1 MEKSS
6 FFNSISGDRRY
17 KAEEW
22 AEYFAS
28 FIANGVFPNPSTGL
42 QVLASNSMI
51 ITVNTGKAWINGYFY
66 FNTSNLTITLDNA
79 DGVLNRIDRIVVR
92 WDLQDRV
99 ISVEVKKGTY
109 SANPSAAA
117 IQRDMD
123 AYELVLADVY
133 VGAGAVS
140 VSQANITDQRLNS
153 TLCGLVVGTVGELDT
168 TAFSAQLQ
176 GWFELYQEMSAEQY
190 NNLKSYMNSLQ
201 IQSDADYIALQEWFS
216 AFQTSATAE
225 FQSWFQTLQDTLD
238 ENTAAHLY
246 NQIALLG
253 ERVSLLEQMVFT
265 DMDTYPYMILFDD
278 LDGVITE
285 GVWNEGLRCLEC

>member
-28 FIANGVFPNPSTGL
+28 FISNGVFPNPSTGL

-51 ITVNTGKAWINGYFY
+51 ITVNAGKAWINGYFY

-79 DGVLNRIDRIVVR
+79 DGVLNRIDRVVVR

-99 ISVEVKKGTY
+99 ISVQVKKGTY
-109 SANPSAAA
+109 SATPSAAA
-117 IQRDMD
+117 IQRDAD
-123 AYELVLADVY
+123 AYELVLADIY

-216 AFQTSATAE
+216 NFQTASNAQ
-225 FQSWFQTLQDTLD
+225 FQSWFETLQNTLD
-238 ENTAAHLY
+238 ENTAANLY
-246 NQIALLG
+246 NQISLMG

>member
-66 FNTSNLTITLDNA
+66 FNTYNLTITLDNA

-99 ISVEVKKGTY
+99 ISVQVKKGTY
-109 SANPSAAA
+109 SATPSAAA
-117 IQRDMD
+117 IQRDAD

-140 VSQANITDQRLNS
+140 ISQANITDQRLNS
-153 TLCGLVVGTVGELDT
+153 NLCGLVVGTVGELDT

-216 AFQTSATAE
+216 NFQTASNAQ
-225 FQSWFQTLQDTLD
+225 FQSWFETLQNTLD
-238 ENTAAHLY
+238 ENTAANLY
-246 NQIALLG
+246 NQITLMG

>member
-99 ISVEVKKGTY
+99 ISVKVKKGTY

-117 IQRDMD
+117 IQRDAD

-265 DMDTYPYMILFDD
+265 DMDTYRYMILFDD

>member
-28 FIANGVFPNPSTGL
+28 FISNGVFPNPSTGL

-79 DGVLNRIDRIVVR
+79 DGVLNRIDRVVVR

-99 ISVEVKKGTY
+99 ISVQVKKGTY
-109 SANPSAAA
+109 SATPSAAA
-117 IQRDMD
+117 IQRDAD
-123 AYELVLADVY
+123 AYELVLADIY

-176 GWFELYQEMSAEQY
+176 GWFKLYQEMSAEQY

-216 AFQTSATAE
+216 NFQTASNAQ
-225 FQSWFQTLQDTLD
+225 FQSWFETLQNTLD
-238 ENTAAHLY
+238 ENTAANLY
-246 NQIALLG
+246 NQISLMG

>member
-99 ISVEVKKGTY
+99 ISVKVKKGIY

-117 IQRDMD
+117 IQRDAD

-201 IQSDADYIALQEWFS
+201 IQSDADYIALQAWFS
-216 AFQTSATAE
+216 AFQTYATAE

>member
-28 FIANGVFPNPSTGL
+28 FISNGVFPNPSTGL

-79 DGVLNRIDRIVVR
+79 DGVLNRIDRVVVR

-99 ISVEVKKGTY
+99 ISVQVKKGTY
-109 SANPSAAA
+109 SATPSAAA
-117 IQRDMD
+117 IQRDAD
-123 AYELVLADVY
+123 AYELVLADIY

-216 AFQTSATAE
+216 NFQTASNAQ
-225 FQSWFQTLQDTLD
+225 FQSWFETMQNTLD
-238 ENTAAHLY
+238 ENTAANLY
-246 NQIALLG
+246 NQIALMG

>member
-6 FFNSISGDRRY
+6 FFNSVSGDRKY
-17 KAEEW
+17 KAEDW
-22 AEYFAS
+22 ASYFAS
-28 FIANGVFPNPSTGL
+28 FIGNGVFPLPSTGL
-42 QVLASNSMI
+42 QVVAGNGMQV
-51 ITVNTGKAWINGYFY
+51 TVKAGKAWINGYFY
-66 FNTSNLTITLDNA
+66 FNTSNLTIPLDNA

-99 ISVEVKKGTY
+99 ISVKVKKGTY

-117 IQRDMD
+117 IQRDAD

>member
-117 IQRDMD
+117 IQRDAD

-176 GWFELYQEMSAEQY
+176 GWFELYKEMSAEQY

>member
-99 ISVEVKKGTY
+99 ISVKVKKGTY
-109 SANPSAAA
+109 SATPSAAA
-117 IQRDMD
+117 IQRDAD

>member
-42 QVLASNSMI
+42 QVLASNSMV

-99 ISVEVKKGTY
+99 ISVQVKKGTY
-109 SANPSAAA
+109 SATPSAAA
-117 IQRDMD
+117 IQRDAD

-140 VSQANITDQRLNS
+140 ISQANITDQRLNS
-153 TLCGLVVGTVGELDT
+153 NLCGLVVGTVGELDT

-216 AFQTSATAE
+216 NFQTASNAQ
-225 FQSWFQTLQDTLD
+225 FQSWFETLQNTLD
-238 ENTAAHLY
+238 ENTAANLY
-246 NQIALLG
+246 NQITLMG

>member
-28 FIANGVFPNPSTGL
+28 FISNGVFPNPSTGL

-79 DGVLNRIDRIVVR
+79 DGVLNRIDRVVVR

-99 ISVEVKKGTY
+99 ISVQVKKGTY
-109 SANPSAAA
+109 SATPSAAA
-117 IQRDMD
+117 IQRDAD
-123 AYELVLADVY
+123 AYELVLADIY

-216 AFQTSATAE
+216 NFQTASNAQ
-225 FQSWFQTLQDTLD
+225 FQSWFETLQNTLD
-238 ENTAAHLY
+238 ENTAANLY
-246 NQIALLG
+246 NQIALMG

>member
-42 QVLASNSMI
+42 QVLASNSMV

-117 IQRDMD
+117 IQRDAD

>member
-28 FIANGVFPNPSTGL
+28 FISNGVFPNPSTGL

-51 ITVNTGKAWINGYFY
+51 ITVNAGKAWINGYFY
-66 FNTSNLTITLDNA
+66 FNTSNLTINLDNA
-79 DGVLNRIDRIVVR
+79 DGVLNRIDRVVVR

-99 ISVEVKKGTY
+99 ISVQVKKGTY
-109 SANPSAAA
+109 SATPSAAA
-117 IQRDMD
+117 IQRDAD
-123 AYELVLADVY
+123 AYELVLADIY

-176 GWFELYQEMSAEQY
+176 GWFELYQEMSAEPY

-216 AFQTSATAE
+216 NFQTASNAQ
-225 FQSWFQTLQDTLD
+225 FQSWFETLQNTLD
-238 ENTAAHLY
+238 ENTAANLY
-246 NQIALLG
+246 NQISLMG

>member
-99 ISVEVKKGTY
+99 ISVKVKKGTY

-117 IQRDMD
+117 IQRDAD

-238 ENTAAHLY
+238 EKTAAHLY

-253 ERVSLLEQMVFT
+253 ERVSLLEQMVLT

>member
-99 ISVEVKKGTY
+99 ISVQVKKGTY
-109 SANPSAAA
+109 SATPSAAA
-117 IQRDMD
+117 IQRDAD

-133 VGAGAVS
+133 VGAGVVS

-190 NNLKSYMNSLQ
+190 NKLKSYMNSLQ

>member
-28 FIANGVFPNPSTGL
+28 FISNGVFPNPSTGL

-79 DGVLNRIDRIVVR
+79 DGVLNRIDRVVVR

-99 ISVEVKKGTY
+99 ISVQVKKGTY
-109 SANPSAAA
+109 SATPSAAA
-117 IQRDMD
+117 IQRDAD
-123 AYELVLADVY
+123 AYELVLADIY

-216 AFQTSATAE
+216 NFQTASNAQ
-225 FQSWFQTLQDTLD
+225 FQSWFETLQNTLD
-238 ENTAAHLY
+238 ENTAANLY
-246 NQIALLG
+246 NQISLMG

-278 LDGVITE
+278 LDGVVTE

>member
-22 AEYFAS
+22 SEYFAS

-117 IQRDMD
+117 IQRDAD

-285 GVWNEGLRCLEC
+285 GIWNEGLRCLEC

>member
-79 DGVLNRIDRIVVR
+79 DGVLNRIDRVVVR

-99 ISVEVKKGTY
+99 ISVQVKKGTY
-109 SANPSAAA
+109 SATPSAAA
-117 IQRDMD
+117 IQRDAD
-123 AYELVLADVY
+123 AYELVLADIY

-216 AFQTSATAE
+216 NFQTASNAQ
-225 FQSWFQTLQDTLD
+225 FQSWFETLQNTLD
-238 ENTAAHLY
+238 ENTAANLY
-246 NQIALLG
+246 NQISLMG

>member
-99 ISVEVKKGTY
+99 ISVKVKKGIY

-117 IQRDMD
+117 IQRDAD

-153 TLCGLVVGTVGELDT
+153 FLCGLVVGTVGELDT

-201 IQSDADYIALQEWFS
+201 IQSDADYIALQAWFS
-216 AFQTSATAE
+216 AFQTYATAE

>member
-99 ISVEVKKGTY
+99 ISVKVKKGTY

-117 IQRDMD
+117 IQRDAD

>member
-28 FIANGVFPNPSTGL
+28 FISNGVFPNPSTGL

-79 DGVLNRIDRIVVR
+79 DGVLNRIDRVVVR

-99 ISVEVKKGTY
+99 ISVRVKKGTY
-109 SANPSAAA
+109 SATPSAAA
-117 IQRDMD
+117 IQRDAD
-123 AYELVLADVY
+123 AYELVLADIY

-216 AFQTSATAE
+216 NFQTASNAQ
-225 FQSWFQTLQDTLD
+225 FQSWFETLQNTLD
-238 ENTAAHLY
+238 ENTAANLY
-246 NQIALLG
+246 NQISLMG

>member
-99 ISVEVKKGTY
+99 ISVKVKRGTY

-117 IQRDMD
+117 IQRDAD

-278 LDGVITE
+278 LDDVITE

>member
-99 ISVEVKKGTY
+99 ISVKVKKGTY
-109 SANPSAAA
+109 SANPTAAA
-117 IQRDMD
+117 IQRDAD

-201 IQSDADYIALQEWFS
+201 IQSDADYIALQGWFS

-225 FQSWFQTLQDTLD
+225 FQSWFQTLQDSLD

-246 NQIALLG
+246 NQISLMG

>member
-79 DGVLNRIDRIVVR
+79 DGVLNRIDRVVVR

-99 ISVEVKKGTY
+99 ISVKVKKGTY

-117 IQRDMD
+117 IQRDAD

>member
-99 ISVEVKKGTY
+99 ISVKVKKGIY

-117 IQRDMD
+117 IQRDAD
-123 AYELVLADVY
+123 AYELVLADIY

-153 TLCGLVVGTVGELDT
+153 TICGLVVGTVGELDT

-201 IQSDADYIALQEWFS
+201 IQSGADYIALQEWFS
-216 AFQTSATAE
+216 NFQTASNAQ
-225 FQSWFQTLQDTLD
+225 FQSWFETLQNTLD
-238 ENTAAHLY
+238 ENTAANLY
-246 NQIALLG
+246 NQISLMG

>member
-66 FNTSNLTITLDNA
+66 FNTSTLNITLDNA
-79 DGVLNRIDRIVVR
+79 DGVLNRIDRVVVR
-92 WDLQDRV
+92 WDLQERA
-99 ISVEVKKGTY
+99 ISVQVKKGTY
-109 SANPSAAA
+109 SATPSAAA
-117 IQRDMD
+117 IQRDAD

-216 AFQTSATAE
+216 AFQTASNAQ
-225 FQSWFQTLQDTLD
+225 FQSWFETLQNTLD
-238 ENTAAHLY
+238 ENTAANLY
-246 NQIALLG
+246 NQITLMG

>member
-28 FIANGVFPNPSTGL
+28 FIANGVFPSPSTGL

-99 ISVEVKKGTY
+99 ISVKVKKGIY

-117 IQRDMD
+117 IQRDAD

-201 IQSDADYIALQEWFS
+201 IQSDADYIALQAWFS

>member
-28 FIANGVFPNPSTGL
+28 FISNGVFPNPSTGL

-66 FNTSNLTITLDNA
+66 FNTSSLTITLDNA
-79 DGVLNRIDRIVVR
+79 DGVLNRIDRVVVR
-92 WDLQDRV
+92 WDLQERV
-99 ISVEVKKGTY
+99 ISVQVKKGTY
-109 SANPSAAA
+109 SATPSAAA
-117 IQRDMD
+117 IQRDAD
-123 AYELVLADVY
+123 AYELVLADIY

-216 AFQTSATAE
+216 NFQTASNAQ
-225 FQSWFQTLQDTLD
+225 FQSWFETLQNTLD
-238 ENTAAHLY
+238 ENTAANLY
-246 NQIALLG
+246 NQISLMG

>member
-117 IQRDMD
+117 IQRDAD

-265 DMDTYPYMILFDD
+265 DMDTYPYMILFDS

>member
-28 FIANGVFPNPSTGL
+28 FISNGVFPNPSTGL

-79 DGVLNRIDRIVVR
+79 DGVLNRIDRVVVR

-99 ISVEVKKGTY
+99 ISVQVKKGTY
-109 SANPSAAA
+109 SATPSAAA
-117 IQRDMD
+117 IQRDAD
-123 AYELVLADVY
+123 AYELVLADIY

-216 AFQTSATAE
+216 NFQTASNAQ
-225 FQSWFQTLQDTLD
+225 FQSWFETMQNTLD
-238 ENTAAHLY
+238 ENTAANLY
-246 NQIALLG
+246 NQISLMG

>member
-117 IQRDMD
+117 IQRDAD

>member
-28 FIANGVFPNPSTGL
+28 FISNGVFPNPSTGL

-79 DGVLNRIDRIVVR
+79 DGVLNRIDRVVVR
-92 WDLQDRV
+92 WDLQERV
-99 ISVEVKKGTY
+99 ISVQVKKGTY
-109 SANPSAAA
+109 SATPSATA
-117 IQRDMD
+117 IQRDAD

-153 TLCGLVVGTVGELDT
+153 DLCGLVVGTVGELDT

-216 AFQTSATAE
+216 NFQTASNAQ
-225 FQSWFQTLQDTLD
+225 FQSWFETLQNTLD
-238 ENTAAHLY
+238 ENTAANLY
-246 NQIALLG
+246 NQITLMG

-278 LDGVITE
+278 LEGVITE
-285 GVWNEGLRCLEC
+285 GVWNEALRCLEC

>member
-42 QVLASNSMI
+42 QVLANNSMI

-79 DGVLNRIDRIVVR
+79 DGVLNRIDRVVVR

-99 ISVEVKKGTY
+99 ISVQVKKGTY
-109 SANPSAAA
+109 SATPSAAA
-117 IQRDMD
+117 IQRDAD

-153 TLCGLVVGTVGELDT
+153 DLCGLVVGTVGELDT

-216 AFQTSATAE
+216 NFQTASNAQ
-225 FQSWFQTLQDTLD
+225 FQSWFETLQNTLD
-238 ENTAAHLY
+238 ENTAANLY
-246 NQIALLG
+246 NQITLMG

>member
-28 FIANGVFPNPSTGL
+28 FISNGVFPNPSTGL

-79 DGVLNRIDRIVVR
+79 DGVLNRIDRVVVR

-99 ISVEVKKGTY
+99 ISVQVKKGTY
-109 SANPSAAA
+109 SATPSAAA
-117 IQRDMD
+117 IQRDAD
-123 AYELVLADVY
+123 AYELVLADIY
-133 VGAGAVS
+133 MGAGAVS

-216 AFQTSATAE
+216 NFQTASNAQ
-225 FQSWFQTLQDTLD
+225 FQSWFETLQNTLD
-238 ENTAAHLY
+238 ENTAANLY
-246 NQIALLG
+246 NQISLMG

>member
-28 FIANGVFPNPSTGL
+28 FISNGVFPNPSTGL

-79 DGVLNRIDRIVVR
+79 DGVLNRIDRVVVR

-99 ISVEVKKGTY
+99 ISVQVKKGTY
-109 SANPSAAA
+109 SATPSAAA
-117 IQRDMD
+117 IQRDAD
-123 AYELVLADVY
+123 AYELVLADIY

-176 GWFELYQEMSAEQY
+176 GWFE
-190 NNLKSYMNSLQ
+190 
-201 IQSDADYIALQEWFS
+201 
-216 AFQTSATAE
+216 
-225 FQSWFQTLQDTLD
+225 TLQNTLD
-238 ENTAAHLY
+238 ENTAANLY
-246 NQIALLG
+246 NQISLMG

-278 LDGVITE
+278 LDGVVTE

>member
-6 FFNSISGDRRY
+6 FFNSISRDRRY

-79 DGVLNRIDRIVVR
+79 DGVLNRIDRVVVR
-92 WDLQDRV
+92 WDLQERV
-99 ISVEVKKGTY
+99 ISVQVKKGTY
-109 SANPSAAA
+109 SATPSATA
-117 IQRDMD
+117 IQRDAD

-153 TLCGLVVGTVGELDT
+153 DLCGLVVGTVGELDT

-216 AFQTSATAE
+216 NFQTASNAQ
-225 FQSWFQTLQDTLD
+225 FQSWFETLQNTLD
-238 ENTAAHLY
+238 ENTAANLY
-246 NQIALLG
+246 NQITLMG

-278 LDGVITE
+278 LEGVITE